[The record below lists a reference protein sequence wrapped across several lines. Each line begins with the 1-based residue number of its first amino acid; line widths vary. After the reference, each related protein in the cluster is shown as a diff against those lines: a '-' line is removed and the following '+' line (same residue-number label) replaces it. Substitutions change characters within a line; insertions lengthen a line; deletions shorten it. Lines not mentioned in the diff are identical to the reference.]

1 MFSSFHRN
9 VNAKHL
15 IVPDHGGVGQVG
27 EIGEDAIVDG
37 TMLDASMTEE
47 IAAGMLIAAPAK
59 MMLLRLR
66 PMLETNFG
74 NSVFHVTLK

>member
-1 MFSSFHRN
+1 MN
-9 VNAKHL
+9 VKDA
-15 IVPDHGGVGQVG
+15 IVPEYGGVG
-27 EIGEDAIVDG
+27 EIGEDAIVGG
-37 TMLDASMTEE
+37 TMLDASTMEA
-47 IAAGMLIAAPAK
+47 IAAEMLIAAPAK

>member
-1 MFSSFHRN
+1 M
-9 VNAKHL
+9 NAKDS
-15 IVPDHGGVGQVG
+15 VVEESSVVG
-27 EIGEDAIVDG
+27 EIGEDAIVGG

-47 IAAGMLIAAPAK
+47 IAAGILIAAPVK
-59 MMLLRLR
+59 MMLPRLR